1 MANENA
7 DKLKALR
14 ADYQKTFGSD
24 EGKKVLADLEKV
36 CMFKAST
43 FDKEA
48 PIMAFQEGLR
58 AVYLHIT
65 TVMTLDIEALE
76 NIAVSQQS

>member
-1 MANENA
+1 VANENA

-65 TVMTLDIEALE
+65 TVMTLDIEQLE
-76 NIAVSQQS
+76 KIAVSQQS

>member
-1 MANENA
+1 MGNDNA

-14 ADYQKTFGSD
+14 ADYIKTFGSE

-48 PIMAFQEGLR
+48 PVMAFQEGLR

-65 TVMTLDIEALE
+65 TVINLDIEALE
-76 NIAVSQQS
+76 KIAVNQQQ